1 MEAEF
6 NIHFEV
12 ADLATIHESY
22 QFLMKKYV
30 ENQAPDIKFL
40 TLDDLKK
47 NNEKRKKK
55 KADCSDEDEI
65 RSNYSNSRYF
75 ILFVC

>member
-40 TLDDLKK
+40 TLDDIKK

-55 KADCSDEDEI
+55 REDASDEEEI
-65 RSNYSNSRYF
+65 RSNYANSRYK
-75 ILFVC
+75 I